1 MDFVVPSMIM
11 LYVTVVFIVAV
22 VVIADPVAVELIV
35 PFALAVTAMLG
46 VVLVV
51 PVVVGAVV
59 VVVAVGLNIDDKVNS
74 INGYVVVGVRHVPSD
89 CCLEFGVVVVRLV
102 AEVDTQLSV
111 DDLTIYDLLHKKPD
125 GSV

>member
-35 PFALAVTAMLG
+35 PFALAVTVMLV

-51 PVVVGAVV
+51 PVVVGAV

-102 AEVDTQLSV
+102 AEVDTLLSV
-111 DDLTIYDLLHKKPD
+111 DDLTIPDLLHKKLD

>member
-22 VVIADPVAVELIV
+22 VVIADSVAVELIV
-35 PFALAVTAMLG
+35 PFALAVTAMLVG
-46 VVLVV
+46 VLVV
-51 PVVVGAVV
+51 VVGVVVA
-59 VVVAVGLNIDDKVNS
+59 AVGLNIDDKVNS

-89 CCLEFGVVVVRLV
+89 CCLEFGGVVVRLV
-102 AEVDTQLSV
+102 ADVDSLLSV
-111 DDLTIYDLLHKKPD
+111 DDLTTRDLLHTKKPD